1 MSERNNNVPF
11 QVQQIIQ
18 SLLNPRD
25 SVHLRG
31 NYRLRLV
38 EIRDEIDKAI
48 RRYDN
53 ELMMTGGTRGK
64 KKKAS

>member
-1 MSERNNNVPF
+1 MERNNNVPF
-11 QVQQIIQ
+11 QVQQLMQ

-38 EIRDEIDKAI
+38 SIRDEIDKAI

-53 ELMMTGGTRGK
+53 ELMLSGAPRGK

>member
-1 MSERNNNVPF
+1 MERNNNVPF

-18 SLLNPRD
+18 SLLNPKD

-38 EIRDEIDKAI
+38 EIREEIDKAI

-53 ELMMTGGTRGK
+53 ELMLSGTPKGK
-64 KKKAS
+64 RKKAS

>member
-1 MSERNNNVPF
+1 MRERNNNVPF

-18 SLLNPRD
+18 SLLNQRD

-31 NYRLRLV
+31 NYRIRLV

-53 ELMMTGGTRGK
+53 ELMLTGASKGK

>member
-1 MSERNNNVPF
+1 MERNNNVPF

-18 SLLNPRD
+18 SLLNPND

-38 EIRDEIDKAI
+38 TIRDEIDKAI
-48 RRYDN
+48 RKYDN
-53 ELMMTGGTRGK
+53 ELLLTGASKGRK
-64 KKKAS
+64 RKAS

>member
-11 QVQQIIQ
+11 QVQQIMQ

-53 ELMMTGGTRGK
+53 ELMLTGASKGK